1 MEYGSGHDAGITG
14 GPDQSLEAGKEACS
28 SWPLKQT
35 GVVDFAGAEEGGIIA
50 STRPYSVRP
59 AGVNIQRPIMGWLS
73 LHASAE

>member
-14 GPDQSLEAGKEACS
+14 GLDQRLEAGKEACS

-50 STRPYSVRP
+50 SSWPFSFRP
-59 AGVNIQRPIMGWLS
+59 AGVNVQLPNNRLAI
-73 LHASAE
+73 ASFPC